1 MKKTIVIG
9 LIISMTMMVTTVFAQ
24 KHYQGDKRMKK
35 MTPEMKEYLNENIL
49 PVMKVQRIE
58 LDKELSSDEKSKL
71 DEIRGEMKAM
81 RQQQGEKMK
90 KVRMSEEKPTVE
102 QRKEMREMLN
112 KRHDMMNEVAIMAEA
127 HDASISRLLDEVQPQ
142 MEQWRQDVM
151 AMKQNSKP
159 DGNKKGYKNKDK
171 QGKHPNNGQHP
182 GHGKMFGKHMRPNA
196 FLLWDPDQPLPFFD
210 EQGNFEDNL
219 ELNVYPNPASDK
231 IQVSIQLAEEANVGL
246 LIFNKDGNEVMALA
260 PESAERGLYSQTI
273 DVSSL
278 TEGLYIIKV
287 NAGEKS
293 AIGRL
298 IVRH

>member
-9 LIISMTMMVTTVFAQ
+9 LIISMAMMGTTVFAQ
-24 KHYQGDKRMKK
+24 KHHQGDKGMKK
-35 MTPEMKEYLNENIL
+35 MSPEMKEYLNENIL

-58 LDKELSSDEKSKL
+58 LDKKLSSDEKSRL

-159 DGNKKGYKNKDK
+159 DGNKKGNINKDK
-171 QGKHPNNGQHP
+171 HGKRPNNGQHP
-182 GHGKMFGKHMRPNA
+182 GHGNMFGKHMSPNA

-210 EQGNFEDNL
+210 EQGNLEDNL

-246 LIFNKDGNEVMALA
+246 TIFNKDGNEVMAIA
-260 PESAERGLYSQTI
+260 SESVASGLYSKTL
-273 DVSSL
+273 DVSGL
-278 TEGLYIIKV
+278 TEGLYIIKA
-287 NAGEKS
+287 NAGEKT

-298 IVRH
+298 MVRH